1 MTPVVVDV
9 SVVAKWILPQSN
21 EPFANEANQLL
32 QGYIDGKIRI
42 LVPDLF
48 WTELGNVLWK
58 SARAGR
64 CSASVAAAALK
75 SMCECDFT
83 TIRSFPL
90 IERALDIAI
99 TFDQTMYDA
108 LYVAL
113 AVVSKT
119 ELVTADDK
127 LVRALAPRFPV
138 KGIRGFVV

>member
-9 SVVAKWILPQSN
+9 SIAAKWVLPQSN

-32 QGYIDGKIRI
+32 QGYIEGQIRI

-58 SARAGR
+58 WSRAGR
-64 CSASVAAAALK
+64 CAASVATAALK
-75 SMCECDFT
+75 FMSERDFT

-99 TFDQTMYDA
+99 TFDQTVYDA

-119 ELVTADDK
+119 ELVTADDR
-127 LVRALAPRFPV
+127 LVRALSPHFPV
-138 KGIRGFVV
+138 TGIRGFVI